1 MNMMNTKTKLT
12 LIAIALVVLAAF
24 ITVVQKKNDNKF
36 IDQESVNPNIVKN
49 LDTNKSTKSDAVN
62 KILDQEPID
71 KHLVKGM

>member
-1 MNMMNTKTKLT
+1 MNTKTKLT
-12 LIAIALVVLAAF
+12 LIAVVLVVLATI

-49 LDTNKSTKSDAVN
+49 LDVNKSNKSDAVN

>member
-1 MNMMNTKTKLT
+1 MNSKTKLT
-12 LIAIALVVLAAF
+12 LIAVALVVLAAI

-49 LDTNKSTKSDAVN
+49 LDANKSNKSDAVN

>member
-1 MNMMNTKTKLT
+1 MMNTKTKLT

>member
-1 MNMMNTKTKLT
+1 MNTKTKLT
-12 LIAIALVVLAAF
+12 LIAVALVVLAAI

-49 LDTNKSTKSDAVN
+49 LDANKSSKNDAVS

>member
-1 MNMMNTKTKLT
+1 MMNTKTKLT
-12 LIAIALVVLAAF
+12 LIAVALVVLAAI

-49 LDTNKSTKSDAVN
+49 LDANKSSKNDAVS